1 MDFYYFDAAAHEAP
15 LPEAI
20 AAFEENLYL
29 ANPSSLHEAGRY
41 AKSKLEEAR
50 ATIARCIGAETN
62 EVYFTSGATEACN
75 WMIYII
81 HEYATIHNRHL
92 CIGKFEH
99 HAVSEYA
106 SSLSFLGH
114 TKLDI
119 AHMLANNE
127 TGEIYDIAA
136 MRSRFNGLFACDA
149 TAAVGQI
156 PVNFH
161 DLGVDYMAFGAHK
174 FGGLSGIGCMI
185 ARDGAPIH
193 SMICGGGQ
201 ERDRRGGTE
210 SAALACAMAAALEKR
225 CQTMYDDIARITE
238 LRDLF
243 IETILREIPQSY
255 VNGPWVVC
263 DATRRLPNNANISF
277 LGVESQSLVLAL
289 SKAGVFASSGSACT
303 SGNLEGSYVLRAMGY
318 SEARARSAVRFT
330 LPYEVKRKDVEDVC
344 QIVIDTVKRL
354 RAMSPMP

>member
-1 MDFYYFDAAAHEAP
+1 MIYLDAAAHEMP
-15 LPEAI
+15 LP
-20 AAFEENLYL
+20 AAVDAFLKMQDL
-29 ANPSSLHEAGRY
+29 ANPSSLHGEGRA
-41 AKSKLEEAR
+41 AKSALEAAR
-50 ATIARCIGAETN
+50 ATISRCIGTDPN

-114 TKLDI
+114 TKLDV

-136 MRSRFNGLFACDA
+136 MRSRLNGLFACDA

-161 DLGVDYMAFGAHK
+161 DLGIDYMAFGAHK

-185 ARDGAPIH
+185 AREGTPI
-193 SMICGGGQ
+193 SPMICGGGQ

-210 SAALACAMAAALEKR
+210 SVALACAMAVALEKR
-225 CQTMYDDIARITE
+225 CQTMYDDIARITK
-238 LRDLF
+238 LRDEF
-243 IETILREIPQSY
+243 IAEILRLVPDAYI
-255 VNGPWVVC
+255 NGPWVVC
-263 DATRRLPNNANISF
+263 DASRRLPNNANISF
-277 LGVESQSLVLAL
+277 LGVESQALVLAL
-289 SKAGVFASSGSACT
+289 SNNGLCASSGSACT
-303 SGNLEGSYVLRAMGY
+303 SGSLEGSYVLRAMGL
-318 SEARARSAVRFT
+318 SEQRARSAVRFT
-330 LPYEVKRKDVEDVC
+330 LPYRITHGEVNRAVEI
-344 QIVIDTVKRL
+344 IVNTVFEL
-354 RAMSPMP
+354 RALSPSHP

>member
-50 ATIARCIGAETN
+50 ATIAHCIGADPN

-75 WMIYII
+75 WAMHCLEAQKKIVCFQPI
-81 HEYATIHNRHL
+81 
-92 CIGKFEH
+92 EH
-99 HAVSEYA
+99 HAVTSIPFNVNANTVFIDYA
-106 SSLSFLGH
+106 V
-114 TKLDI
+114 
-119 AHMLANNE
+119 AHQLANNE
-127 TGEIYDIAA
+127 TGEIFDFPVI
-136 MRSRFNGLFACDA
+136 RRGCPSDSLFSDA

-161 DLGVDYMAFGAHK
+161 DLGMGYMAFGAHK

-185 ARDGAPIH
+185 AREGAPI
-193 SMICGGGQ
+193 SPLIYGGGQ

-210 SAALACAMAAALEKR
+210 SVALICAMAAALEKR
-225 CQTMYDDIARITE
+225 CKTMYDDIARITE

-277 LGVESQSLVLAL
+277 LGVESQPLVLAL

-303 SGNLEGSYVLRAMGY
+303 SGNLEGNYVLSAMGY
-318 SEARARSAVRFT
+318 SDDRVRSAVRFT
-330 LPYEVKRKDVEDVC
+330 LPYEVKRKDVEDGC

-354 RAMSPMP
+354 RAMSPLP